1 VIRVRIGLARPGFAL
16 DVAFETETR
25 VTGVLG
31 PSGAGKTTLVHV
43 IAGLMRPDRGEIS
56 IDGDTVFDSAR
67 GVDLPPEKRRIGV
80 VFQEHRLFPHLS
92 VKGNLLYACRGGA
105 GFERTVDLLELG
117 PLVDRRVHALSGGE
131 RQRVALGRAL
141 LSSPRLLLLDEPL
154 ASLDGRLRRQI
165 IPFLR
170 RVVEATAVP
179 VMMISHD
186 LTEILQLTD
195 RLLVLDRG
203 GVLGHG
209 RLTDVIQDVRAFG
222 VVREGGLSNVLF
234 ARVVSNHPED
244 GVSVLGIGRRADGSP
259 ETTLLAPMRDADAGA
274 AAPIAIA
281 PTDVALAPHRITE
294 LSIQNQIR
302 GVVRRCS
309 GDGRRVIVE
318 LDIGVPLIA
327 EISRPA
333 AAALRPE
340 AGRELVCLIKSQSIQ
355 HL

>member
-1 VIRVRIGLARPGFAL
+1 MIRVHIGLSRPGFAL

-43 IAGLMRPDRGEIS
+43 IAGLARPDRGEIS

-67 GVDLPPEKRRIGV
+67 GINLPPEKRRIGV
-80 VFQEHRLFPHLS
+80 VFQEHRLFPHLA

-105 GFERTVDLLELG
+105 GFDDTVGLLELG
-117 PLVDRRVHALSGGE
+117 PLLHRRVHSLSGGE
-131 RQRVALGRAL
+131 RQRVALGRAM

-203 GVLGHG
+203 GILSHG
-209 RLTDVIQDVRAFG
+209 RLTDVIQDVRALG

-244 GVSVLGIGRRADGSP
+244 GVSVLGLGRRADGAP
-259 ETTLLAPMRDADAGA
+259 ETTLLAPMCDADPGA
-274 AAPIAIA
+274 AAPIGIA
-281 PTDVALAPHRITE
+281 PTDVALALHRISE
-294 LSIQNQIR
+294 LSIQNQIL
-302 GVVRRCS
+302 GIVRRCS
-309 GDGRRVIVE
+309 GDGRRVMVE

-333 AAALRPE
+333 AAALKPE
-340 AGRELVCLIKSQSIQ
+340 PGRELVCLIKSQSIQ